1 MLKSLTCP
9 NCSAAYDPAS
19 YKCDYCGSF
28 IVSTDQKQFN
38 VPQNVVSE
46 MAAKRNTAACP
57 GIYVFGSLLGQGEI
71 PLRMGAAN
79 YYKNALVGVG
89 GKLLLTEFNLY
100 FSSHTFMQGKTD
112 LCIPL
117 KEITEVNLELNLVVS
132 QHVSVTAGGKKHR
145 FVVFGGQE
153 WIDKIEQAR
162 RGGITAA
169 MPQPN
174 AAFPQAQAAPAG
186 DYTDELVRLKKLCDA
201 GVITPEE
208 FALKKRQLLGL

>member
-1 MLKSLTCP
+1 MKSLTCP
-9 NCSAAYDPAS
+9 NCAAAYDPAS

-28 IVSTDQKQFN
+28 IVSSDQKQLT

-46 MAAKRNTAACP
+46 MAAKRNTASCP

-71 PLRMGAAN
+71 PLRLGAAN
-79 YYKNALVGVG
+79 YYKNAFIGVG

-117 KEITEVNLELNLVVS
+117 KDITEVNYELNLVVS
-132 QHVSVTAGGKKHR
+132 EHISVTANGKKHR

-153 WIDKIEQAR
+153 WIDKIETAR
-162 RGGITAA
+162 RGGAVAPMQT
-169 MPQPN
+169 N
-174 AAFPQAQAAPAG
+174 AAYPQAQPVQAGG